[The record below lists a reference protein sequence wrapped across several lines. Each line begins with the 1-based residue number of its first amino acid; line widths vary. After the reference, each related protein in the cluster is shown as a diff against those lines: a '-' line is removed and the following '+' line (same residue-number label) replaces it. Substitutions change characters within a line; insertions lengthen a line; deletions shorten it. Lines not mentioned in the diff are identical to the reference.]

1 MKRSVDI
8 GLKEW
13 NLLGHIDAGPSIIQV
28 NDEMTAPPKQES
40 IKKTIQKALLTDNDI
55 DTQNL
60 NHQTKRQTINT
71 TLKNVTPSIFTYII

>member
-1 MKRSVDI
+1 MDL

-28 NDEMTAPPKQES
+28 NDEMTKPPEPEG
-40 IKKTIQKALLTDNDI
+40 IKITIKKALLTNSDI

-60 NHQTKRQTINT
+60 NHQTKRTTITT
-71 TLKNVTPSIFTYII
+71 TLKNITPSIFTYVI